1 MNNDSDIA
9 YAKVPRIDL
18 PNRQPTLRVVP
29 QMSDANPTGDV
40 FGGWVMSRV
49 DQAGGVCA
57 TLRAVGR
64 VATVAV
70 NAFQFNQPIMV
81 GDVVSF
87 YGEVTKVG
95 NTSIT
100 IDVQVFATHLPRFGK
115 PFSVKVTEAVL
126 TFVALNADGTKR
138 QVPEE

>member
-1 MNNDSDIA
+1 
-9 YAKVPRIDL
+9 
-18 PNRQPTLRVVP
+18 
-29 QMSDANPTGDV
+29 
-40 FGGWVMSRV
+40 
-49 DQAGGVCA
+49 
-57 TLRAVGR
+57 
-64 VATVAV
+64 
-70 NAFQFNQPIMV
+70 MV

-138 QVPEE
+138 QVPKE